1 MYRKTWYYC
10 TWIIPRSITFSL
22 LHFMLNRGKSISFG
36 TVYSSKQSLQNF
48 SELIIFKHR
57 FLLAMLSVNLLLCLL
72 GRFKF
77 FYCLWF
83 WVLLN
88 IFQLQQSQICYFW
101 RKSFHPTVYSYTVHS
116 TNIFSTPPRNSPHTV
131 NLQYIQ
137 YIYNPCKNIVNCRYR
152 KANRVPF
159 R

>member
-10 TWIIPRSITFSL
+10 TWIIPRIITFSL
-22 LHFMLNRGKSISFG
+22 LHFMLNRVKSISFG

-101 RKSFHPTVYSYTVHS
+101 RKSFHPTVYSYTTTIS
-116 TNIFSTPPRNSPHTV
+116 PSPRNSPHTV
-131 NLQYIQ
+131 NIYMHIYIMQ
-137 YIYNPCKNIVNCRYR
+137 PPQNIVNCRYR

-159 R
+159 M